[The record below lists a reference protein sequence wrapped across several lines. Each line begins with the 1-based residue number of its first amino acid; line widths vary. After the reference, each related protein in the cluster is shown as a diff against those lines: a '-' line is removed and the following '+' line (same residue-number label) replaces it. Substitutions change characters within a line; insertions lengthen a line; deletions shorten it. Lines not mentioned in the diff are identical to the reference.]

1 MPTRIDMKVMDFA
14 RTTLKKEKVFTLKR
28 LTSLLGCS
36 RRTAQTKLSQWKTHT
51 SYNQNSKYYTFPEV
65 PQFGIHGL
73 WWYKD
78 IAFSKHGNL
87 KKTIIYLVNS
97 SESGLTGKEIG
108 DLLSL
113 FPQNFVHHFRNCP
126 EIRREKH
133 GGIYIH
139 FSNQPDRYK
148 QQVRRRIADIL
159 PVVKDTLSEGDAIV
173 VLVAIIKYHG
183 ISLKEILALPEVS
196 KCDVSELAIRNFME
210 SHGLLK
216 KTPAT

>member
-1 MPTRIDMKVMDFA
+1 MPVTFDKKVVDFA
-14 RTTLKKEKVFTLKR
+14 RATLKKEKVFTLKQ

-36 RRTAQTKLSQWKTHT
+36 RRTALTKLSRWKTHT
-51 SYNQNSKYYTFPEV
+51 SYNQNSKYYTLPEV

-73 WWYKD
+73 WWFKD

-87 KKTIIYLVNS
+87 KRTIIHLVNS

-113 FPQNFVHHFRNCP
+113 FPQNFVHHFRHCP

-139 FSNQPDRYK
+139 FSIQPDRYK
-148 QQVRRRIADIL
+148 QQVEKRITAIL
-159 PVVKDTLSEGDAIV
+159 PAVKDTLSEGDAIM
-173 VLVAIIKYHG
+173 VLVAIIRYHG
-183 ISLKEILALPEVS
+183 ISLKEILALPEVN
-196 KCDVSELAIRNFME
+196 KCGVSELAVRNFME
-210 SHGLLK
+210 FHGLLK